1 MEEEKWINKGHVR
14 AFLVCD
20 KSFLESDAPFVQWL
34 RKEGFRIGW
43 CKGHYSNCPW
53 MYINITRKLYAH
65 GMPGVAI
72 VPSIGEHAI
81 TLDEFKTIYAIYKK
95 YEGKEIFTFHKE
107 RFDCYE

>member
-1 MEEEKWINKGHVR
+1 MRRLCSGYAKKDLRLAGAKDTTQTARGCISISHVNCTHM
-14 AFLVCD
+14 VCRGGD
-20 KSFLESDAPFVQWL
+20 
-34 RKEGFRIGW
+34 
-43 CKGHYSNCPW
+43 
-53 MYINITRKLYAH
+53 
-65 GMPGVAI
+65 I

>member
-1 MEEEKWINKGHVR
+1 MEKLEKIHEGKTR

-20 KSFLESDAPFVQWL
+20 KSFLEFDAPFVQWL
-34 RKEGFRIGW
+34 LEEGFKIGW

-53 MYINITRKLYAH
+53 MYIDITRKLYAY
-65 GMPGVAI
+65 GMPGIAI
-72 VPSIGEHAI
+72 VPVIGEHAI

-95 YEGKEIFTFHKE
+95 YEGKELFTFYKE